1 MNLESLALAFLVSK
15 IIWRKLLKKYT
26 QKLRIGRSI
35 MSNTEAERI
44 VNTNN
49 EAIGDSR
56 KRDDCERSL
65 YEQRS

>member
-1 MNLESLALAFLVSK
+1 
-15 IIWRKLLKKYT
+15 
-26 QKLRIGRSI
+26 

-65 YEQRS
+65 YEQRSFNQHLRSCHLKNGTLAIRKI